1 MDKTSRLFIAISLP
15 ADVKMALQHSIDL
28 LQQQISNK
36 TVRWVKPDNI
46 HLTLRFL
53 GDTAVSKIPQL
64 TAALDELNA
73 VQQSFSL
80 QLNQLGCF
88 PNKKHPR
95 VLWVGLQGEI
105 RQLIALK
112 QAVDHTL
119 QQVDYPL
126 ETRKYNPHLTIG
138 RVKDSAK
145 LGRMK
150 WGGDVA
156 PQLFSVTAVTLYQSE
171 LTPNG
176 AIYTKLHTIQLQ
188 A

>member
-1 MDKTSRLFIAISLP
+1 MDETSRLFIAISLP
-15 ADVKMALQHSIDL
+15 TDVKMALQRTVDM
-28 LQQQISNK
+28 LQEQIPNNV
-36 TVRWVKPDNI
+36 VRWVKPDNI

-64 TAALDELNA
+64 VTELDKLDG
-73 VQQSFSL
+73 VRQSFTL

-88 PNKKHPR
+88 PNKKQPR
-95 VLWVGLQGEI
+95 VLWVGLQGEM
-105 RQLIALK
+105 RQLVALK
-112 QAVDHTL
+112 QTVDHIL
-119 QQVDYPL
+119 QKIDFPL
-126 ETRKYNPHLTIG
+126 ETRRYNPHLTIG

-145 LGRMK
+145 LGRIK

-156 PQLFSVTAVTLYQSE
+156 PQLFSVTAVTLFQSE

-176 AIYTKLHTIQLQ
+176 AIYTNLHTVQLQ